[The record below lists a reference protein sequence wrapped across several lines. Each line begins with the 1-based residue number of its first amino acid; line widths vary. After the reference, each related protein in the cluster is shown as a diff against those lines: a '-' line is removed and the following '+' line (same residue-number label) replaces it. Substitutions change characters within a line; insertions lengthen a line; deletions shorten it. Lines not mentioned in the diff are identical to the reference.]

1 MGFSRKEFLGMGAM
15 SALAGCVGMRCA
27 KSKKFAMNASTLR
40 GYNLTLLDQM
50 KAMALSGFKGYEPWM
65 KDIRAAKA
73 DGTLADVC
81 RIARDSG
88 VSFINGIA
96 FGQWVN
102 PDPKI
107 RAAGV
112 EETKRDMEL
121 LAEIGCPCV
130 AASMFGMQKP
140 GSAHLPLEAIAE
152 RYVTVLDL
160 GKKMGVRPLL
170 EYWGHSVN
178 LFRLEDALEVV
189 RLTGRDDAA
198 VLADV
203 YHTYRGGGSFAA
215 YRKLSA
221 RLLPVLHVND
231 CPAYPAREQLKDP
244 DRVWPGDGIAPWKD
258 IFADLEAAGADP
270 WLSIELFNPSYW
282 RTYPGK
288 TLGAGYEKLRTLCG

>member
-1 MGFSRKEFLGMGAM
+1 MPCTRKDFLATGVMT
-15 SALAGCVGMRCA
+15 ALAGCAGLQGARA
-27 KSKKFAMNASTLR
+27 GRFAMNASTLR

-50 KAMALSGFKGYEPWM
+50 KAMALSGFRGYEPWM
-65 KDIRAAKA
+65 KDVRAAKA
-73 DGTLADVC
+73 DGTLGDVC

-107 RAAGV
+107 RAAGL
-112 EETKRDMEL
+112 EETKSDMAL
-121 LAEIGCPCV
+121 LAEIGCPCI

-140 GSAHLPLEAIAE
+140 GSPTLPLEAIAE
-152 RYVTVLDL
+152 RYVAVLDL

-203 YHTYRGGGSFAA
+203 YHTYRGGGSFDT
-215 YRKLSA
+215 YRKLTA
-221 RLLPVLHVND
+221 KLLPVLHVND
-231 CPAYPAREQLKDP
+231 YPSYPSREQLKDP
-244 DRVWPGDGIAPWKD
+244 DRVWPGDGNAPWRK
-258 IFADLEAAGADP
+258 IFSDLAAVGADP
-270 WLSIELFNPSYW
+270 WLSIELFNPAYW

-288 TLGAGYEKLRTLCG
+288 TLAEGYAKLGAVV

>member
-1 MGFSRKEFLGMGAM
+1 MNCSRKDFIGMGAM
-15 SALAGCVGMRCA
+15 AALAGCAGLQGART
-27 KSKKFAMNASTLR
+27 SKFAMNASTLR
-40 GYNLTLLDQM
+40 GYNLSLLDQM
-50 KAMALSGFKGYEPWM
+50 KAMALSGFRGYEPWM

-73 DGTLADVC
+73 DGTLGDVC

-107 RAAGV
+107 RAAGL
-112 EETKRDMEL
+112 EETKRDMAL

-140 GSAHLPLEAIAE
+140 GSPNLPLEAIAE

-198 VLADV
+198 ILADV
-203 YHTYRGGGSFAA
+203 YHTYRGGGSFDA

-221 RLLPVLHVND
+221 KLLPVLHVND
-231 CPAYPAREQLKDP
+231 YPSYPYREQLKDP
-244 DRVWPGDGIAPWKD
+244 DRVWPGDGNAPWRK
-258 IFADLEAAGADP
+258 ILSDLEAVGADP
-270 WLSIELFNPSYW
+270 WLSIELFNPAYW
-282 RTYPGK
+282 RTWPVK
-288 TLGAGYEKLRTLCG
+288 TLSVGFGKLAGVAG

>member
-1 MGFSRKEFLGMGAM
+1 MPCTRKDFLATGVMT
-15 SALAGCVGMRCA
+15 ALAGCAGLQGARA
-27 KSKKFAMNASTLR
+27 GRFAMNASTLR

-50 KAMALSGFKGYEPWM
+50 KAMALSGFRGYEPWM

-73 DGTLADVC
+73 DGTLGDVC

-107 RAAGV
+107 RAAGL
-112 EETKRDMEL
+112 EETKRDMAL
-121 LAEIGCPCV
+121 LTEIGCPCI

-140 GSAHLPLEAIAE
+140 GSPNLPLEAIAE

-198 VLADV
+198 ILADV
-203 YHTYRGGGSFAA
+203 YHTYRGGGSFDA

-221 RLLPVLHVND
+221 KLLPVLHVND
-231 CPAYPAREQLKDP
+231 YPSYPYREQLKDP
-244 DRVWPGDGIAPWKD
+244 DRVWPGDGNAPWRK
-258 IFADLEAAGADP
+258 ILSDLDAVGADP
-270 WLSIELFNPSYW
+270 WLSIELFNPAYW

-288 TLGAGYEKLRTLCG
+288 TLAEGYAKLRAVM

>member
-1 MGFSRKEFLGMGAM
+1 MSVTRREFIGTGSIAALSGCAGLGGGKSR
-15 SALAGCVGMRCA
+15 
-27 KSKKFAMNASTLR
+27 KFAMNASTLR

-50 KAMALSGFKGYEPWM
+50 KAMALSGFGGYEPWM

-81 RIARDSG
+81 RIARDCG

-107 RAAGV
+107 REVGL
-112 EETKRDMEL
+112 EETKRDMAL
-121 LAEIGCPCV
+121 LSEMGCPCI

-140 GSAHLPLEAIAE
+140 GLPDLPLEAIAE
-152 RYVTVLDL
+152 RYVKVLDL
-160 GKKMGVRPLL
+160 GKAMGVRPLL

-203 YHTYRGGGSFAA
+203 YHTYRGGGSFDA

-221 RLLPVLHVND
+221 KLLPVLHLND
-231 CPAYPAREQLKDP
+231 YPSYPYREQLKDP
-244 DRVWPGDGIAPWKD
+244 DRVWPGDGKAPWRK
-258 IFADLEAAGADP
+258 IFADLDAVGADP
-270 WLSIELFNPSYW
+270 WLSIELFNPAYW
-282 RTYPGK
+282 RTYPAK
-288 TLGAGYEKLRTLCG
+288 TLSEGYAKLSAVA